1 MWFPL
6 LMKETLA
13 QKIKVWYYFFSTS
26 IKDSQMTTEREL
38 ELALESVIECIM
50 DHGQYPANGKVQFD
64 LYDFLFDN
72 RDPSYALEL
81 LVASMSSNT
90 QSFEERIARERKTV
104 EALLVQELTDSIL
117 VANRAAEDAE

>member
-1 MWFPL
+1 
-6 LMKETLA
+6 
-13 QKIKVWYYFFSTS
+13 
-26 IKDSQMTTEREL
+26 MTTEREL
-38 ELALESVIECIM
+38 EFELALESVIECIM

-104 EALLVQELTDSIL
+104 EAMLVEHLTGSKL